1 MIEAGVMDNPPFEAI
16 FTLHLMAHFPDGT
29 VAVKP
34 GNASTSSVSFTLMIS
49 GTGGHVGSPHKVINP
64 VLLAGTVITATQA
77 LLPKKIAPGDP
88 MIFEFAAIHGGTV
101 GNIVPDEVTLKGS
114 IRVPS
119 PEKRDMMTG
128 YFENMIRGIVEP
140 AGGRYT
146 LQMEHGYPTIY
157 NHPDL
162 IPLWQ
167 EAAAKIVGEENV
179 ILHDQIIPGGDDAAF
194 FQQKVPGVYWMLGIR
209 NEEKGFVQP
218 LHSPRFD
225 FNEDVLAIGAA
236 IQVQTVADYLG

>member
-1 MIEAGVMDNPPFEAI
+1 
-16 FTLHLMAHFPDGT
+16 
-29 VAVKP
+29 
-34 GNASTSSVSFTLMIS
+34 
-49 GTGGHVGSPHKVINP
+49 
-64 VLLAGTVITATQA
+64 
-77 LLPKKIAPGDP
+77 

-114 IRVPS
+114 IRVSS

-209 NEEKGFVQP
+209 NAEKGFVQP

-236 IQVQTVADYLG
+236 VQAQAVVDYFARN